1 MKEIFEMAIIET
13 IDIEGVDVITASN
26 VLPEQ
31 EFSESDI
38 NLQRGENLFV

>member
-38 NLQRGENLFV
+38 NL